1 VLIAVLSLALVY
13 FAMADSLYI
22 GRLAGY
28 VAILEAPP
36 TPPPIPTTAP
46 AMQFPPAGISGSA
59 HPSAL
64 GMAAENAMVDQDETI
79 LSDVDRPAGTD
90 PRSLPSDR

>member
-1 VLIAVLSLALVY
+1 LSLALVY

-36 TPPPIPTTAP
+36 TPPPVLATVQ
-46 AMQFPPAGISGSA
+46 AMQFPPAGISESA
-59 HPSAL
+59 YPSAL
-64 GMAAENAMVDQDETI
+64 GMGAENATVDQDETI
-79 LSDVDRPAGTD
+79 LSDVDPPSGTD
-90 PRSLPSDR
+90 PRSQPSDR